1 MKTISKFTK
10 KLSAMLAAVMVLTLG
25 LSMSVFAARTVTIQ
39 APEGTDPTGMTVSA
53 YQVLNQTNV
62 GAAAGQETYAVTDDF
77 ADFFASAETA
87 YEAYLTNA
95 ETIYLGYSD
104 NALTVSD
111 TAGTGT
117 IAIELNGTAIDNDYF
132 AADLLSRLQS
142 NSDAIRTMSDWLTQY
157 IKAKDITASKMA
169 STWSGAKETGMT
181 AVLPELA
188 EGYYAIVATNVPDG
202 IALEQSILNT
212 AVTNTINLK
221 ADTIPVTKTVENDND
236 TSDTAG
242 ETAKAAVG
250 DTLNYTVTTRT
261 PDLTNY
267 SADGTYTFTISD
279 TLTNQQLDPESF
291 ELTIGGNEV
300 NLENVTKVDGIDYGT
315 YVGGSQTFTIAFD
328 VAKLKVLGYSDK
340 AVVLTYSA
348 ELMAEAASVNGNDVT
363 LTYSNDPYSNTTS
376 TPGDTTDVYTYG
388 LDIQK
393 EFSDESQN
401 YPAVTFELHTGAADG
416 ALVNFEGA
424 DGVYT
429 KADSETASPVTDLK
443 LSSTGSLSLSGLDE
457 GTYYLVETAAPNEFN
472 KVTVEIVIA
481 AATDNPAE
489 IDYNNSSA
497 TYDGGSNITVTES
510 TDTDRISM
518 AFSVLNQKGFQ
529 LPTTGGAGTWM
540 FTIGGIVLIAAA
552 GGVFFALR
560 RKSGK

>member
-25 LSMSVFAARTVTIQ
+25 LSMSVFAAQTVTIK
-39 APEGTDPTGMTVSA
+39 APEGIDPTGMTVSA
-53 YQVLNQTNV
+53 YQVLKQTNV
-62 GAAAGQETYAVTDDF
+62 GAAVGQETYAVTDDF

-87 YEAYLTNA
+87 YETDFTDA
-95 ETIYLGYSD
+95 ETIYLGYSN
-104 NALTVSD
+104 NALTVSG
-111 TAGTGT
+111 TTGTGT
-117 IAIELNGTAIDNDYF
+117 IAVELNGTALDNEYF
-132 AADLLSRLQS
+132 AADLLSRLEAS
-142 NSDAIRTMSDWLTQY
+142 EIRTMSDWLTQY
-157 IKAKDITASKMA
+157 IKTNSLTTSKTAD
-169 STWSGAKETGMT
+169 TWSGEIATGKE
-181 AVLPELA
+181 AQLSDLA

-212 AVTNTINLK
+212 AVTTTINLK

-291 ELTIGGNEV
+291 KLTIDGTVV
-300 NLENVTKVDGIDYGT
+300 NLTDVTKVNGINYGT
-315 YVGGSQTFTIAFD
+315 YENGSQTFTIAFD
-328 VAKLKVLGYSDK
+328 VAKLKALGYSDK

-348 ELMAEAASVNGNDVT
+348 ELMAEAESVNGNSVT
-363 LTYSNDPYSNTTS
+363 LTYSNDPYSDTTS
-376 TPGDTTDVYTYG
+376 KPGDTTDVYTYG

-393 EFSDESQN
+393 DFSDGSQN
-401 YPAVTFELHTGAADG
+401 YADVTFQLHTGAADG

-424 DGVYT
+424 DGLYT

-457 GTYYLVETAAPNEFN
+457 GTYYLVETAAPDDFN
-472 KVTVEIVIA
+472 KVTVKIVIA
-481 AATDNPAE
+481 ADADDPAE
-489 IDYNNSSA
+489 INYSNSSA
-497 TYDGGSNITVTES
+497 AYDGGSNITVTES

-529 LPTTGGAGTWM
+529 LPTTGGVGTWM

>member
-25 LSMSVFAARTVTIQ
+25 LSMSVFAAQTVTIQ
-39 APEGTDPTGMTVSA
+39 APAGTDPTGMTVSA

-62 GAAAGQETYAVTDDF
+62 GAAAGQETYAVTREF

-87 YEAYLTNA
+87 YEAGLTDA
-95 ETIYLGYSD
+95 ETIYLGYSN

-157 IKAKDITASKMA
+157 IKAKNITASQTA
-169 STWSGAKETGMT
+169 STWSGDKETGKT
-181 AVLPELA
+181 AQFPDLV

-221 ADTIPVTKTVENDND
+221 ADTIPVTKTVENAND
-236 TSDTAG
+236 TNDTAD
-242 ETAKAAVG
+242 EIAKAAVG
-250 DTLNYTVTTRT
+250 DKLNYTVTTRT

-279 TLTNQQLDPESF
+279 TLTNQKLDTDSF
-291 ELTIGGNEV
+291 KLTIDGTVV
-300 NLENVTKVDGIDYGT
+300 NLTDVTKVNGINYGT
-315 YVGGSQTFTIAFD
+315 YADGSQTFTIAFD
-328 VAKLKVLGYSDK
+328 VAKLKALGYSDK

-348 ELMAEAASVNGNDVT
+348 ELMAEAASVNGNNVT
-363 LTYSNDPYSNTTS
+363 LTYSNDPYSDTTS
-376 TPGDTTDVYTYG
+376 TPGDTTNVYTYG

-393 EFSDESQN
+393 DFSDGSQN
-401 YPAVTFELHTGAADG
+401 YTDVIFQLHTGSAEG
-416 ALVNFEGA
+416 ALVSFEGA

-429 KADSETASPVTDLK
+429 KADSETASPVTNLK
-443 LSSTGSLSLSGLDE
+443 LSNTGSLSLSGLDE
-457 GTYYLVETAAPNEFN
+457 GTYYLVETAAPNDFN

-481 AATDNPAE
+481 ADADDPTVLDENAS
-489 IDYNNSSA
+489 DAVYNGSSA
-497 TYDGGSNITVTES
+497 DPTFTDGT
-510 TDTDRISM
+510 RISM
-518 AFSVLNQKGFQ
+518 AFHVLNQKGFQ

>member
-1 MKTISKFTK
+1 MKRISKFTK
-10 KLSAMLAAVMVLTLG
+10 KLSAMLAAVMVLTLC
-25 LSMSVFAARTVTIQ
+25 LSMSVFAAQTVTIK

-53 YQVLNQTNV
+53 YQVLKQTNV

-77 ADFFASAETA
+77 AEFFASAEAT
-87 YEAYLTNA
+87 YEANLTDTD
-95 ETIYLGYSD
+95 TIYLGYSN

-132 AADLLSRLQS
+132 AADLLSRL
-142 NSDAIRTMSDWLTQY
+142 DASEIRTMSDWLTQY
-157 IKAKDITASKMA
+157 IKAKNITASQTA
-169 STWSGAKETGMT
+169 STWSGDKETGMT

-291 ELTIGGNEV
+291 ELTIGGTVV
-300 NLENVTKVDGIDYGT
+300 NLTDVTKVNGINYGT

-328 VAKLKVLGYSDK
+328 VAALKASEYSDQE
-340 AVVLTYSA
+340 VVLTYSA
-348 ELMAEAASVNGNDVT
+348 ELMAEAESVNGNSVT

-393 EFSDESQN
+393 EFSDGSQN
-401 YPAVTFELHTGAADG
+401 YADVTFQLHTGAADG

-424 DGVYT
+424 NGVYT

-443 LSSTGSLSLSGLDE
+443 LNSTGSLSLSGLDE
-457 GTYYLVETAAPNEFN
+457 GTYYLVETAAPDDFN
-472 KVTVEIVIA
+472 KVTVQIVIA
-481 AATDNPAE
+481 ADANDPAE
-489 IDYNNSSA
+489 INYSNSSA
-497 TYDGGSNITVTES
+497 AYDGGSNITVTES

-518 AFSVLNQKGFQ
+518 EFSVLNQKGFQ

>member
-1 MKTISKFTK
+1 MKRISKFTK
-10 KLSAMLAAVMVLTLG
+10 KLSAMLAAVMVLTLC
-25 LSMSVFAARTVTIQ
+25 LSMSVFAAETVTIK
-39 APEGTDPTGMTVSA
+39 APAGTDPTGMTVSA

-62 GAAAGQETYAVTDDF
+62 GAASGQETYEVTTDF
-77 ADFFASAETA
+77 ANFFAGAEA
-87 YEAYLTNA
+87 NYEENLASA

-104 NALTVSD
+104 NALTVSN
-111 TAGTGT
+111 TAGSGT
-117 IAIELNGTAIDNDYF
+117 IEVALEGTALDKDYF
-132 AADLLSRLQS
+132 AADLLSRL
-142 NSDAIRTMSDWLTQY
+142 DASEIRTMSDWLTQY
-157 IKAKDITASKMA
+157 INANRLTASQTT
-169 STWSGAKETGMT
+169 STWSGNKETGMT
-181 AVLPELA
+181 AELPDLA
-188 EGYYAIVATNVPDG
+188 EGYYAIVATKVPDG

-212 AVTNTINLK
+212 AVTDTISLK
-221 ADTIPVTKTVENDND
+221 ADTIPVTKTVENAYDTND
-236 TSDTAG
+236 TAA

-279 TLTNQQLDPESF
+279 TLTNQKLNENSF
-291 ELTIGGNEV
+291 ELTIDGTEV
-300 NLENVTKVDGIDYGT
+300 NLIDVTEVDGINYGT
-315 YVGGSQTFTIAFD
+315 YENGSQTFTIAFD
-328 VAKLKVLGYSDK
+328 VAKLKASGYSDK
-340 AVVLTYSA
+340 EVVLIYSA
-348 ELMAEAASVNGNDVT
+348 ELMAEAESVNGNNVT

-393 EFSDESQN
+393 EFSDGSQN
-401 YPAVTFELHTGAADG
+401 YADVTFQLHTGAADG

-424 DGVYT
+424 NGVYT

-443 LSSTGSLSLSGLDE
+443 LNSTGSLSLSGLDE
-457 GTYYLVETAAPNEFN
+457 GTYYLVETAAPDDFN
-472 KVTVEIVIA
+472 KVTVQIVIA
-481 AATDNPAE
+481 ADADDPAE
-489 IDYNNSSA
+489 INYSNSSA
-497 TYDGGSNITVTES
+497 AYDGGSNITVTES

-518 AFSVLNQKGFQ
+518 EFSVLNQKGFQ

>member
-25 LSMSVFAARTVTIQ
+25 LSMSVFAAQTVTIK
-39 APEGTDPTGMTVSA
+39 APAGTDPTGMTVSA

-87 YEAYLTNA
+87 YEAGLTDA
-95 ETIYLGYSD
+95 ETIYLGYSN

-111 TAGTGT
+111 TAETGT
-117 IAIELNGTAIDNDYF
+117 IAIELKGTAIDHDYF
-132 AADLLSRLQS
+132 AADLLSRL
-142 NSDAIRTMSDWLTQY
+142 DASEIRTMSDWLTQY
-157 IKAKDITASKMA
+157 IKAKNITASQTA
-169 STWSGAKETGMT
+169 STWSGDKETGMT

-212 AVTNTINLK
+212 AVTTTINLK

-250 DTLNYTVTTRT
+250 DKLNYTVTTRT

-279 TLTNQQLDPESF
+279 TLTNQKLDTDSF
-291 ELTIGGNEV
+291 KLTIDGTVV
-300 NLENVTKVDGIDYGT
+300 NLTDVTKVNGINYGT

-328 VAKLKVLGYSDK
+328 VAALKASGYSDQE
-340 AVVLTYSA
+340 VVLTYSA
-348 ELMAEAASVNGNDVT
+348 ELMAEAESVNGNSVT

-393 EFSDESQN
+393 EFSDGSQN
-401 YPAVTFELHTGAADG
+401 YADVTFQLHTGAADG

-424 DGVYT
+424 NGVYT

-443 LSSTGSLSLSGLDE
+443 LNSTGSLSLSGLDE

-489 IDYNNSSA
+489 INYSNSSA
-497 TYDGGSNITVTES
+497 VYDGGSAITVTES

-518 AFSVLNQKGFQ
+518 EFSVLNQKGFQ

>member
-25 LSMSVFAARTVTIQ
+25 LSMSVFAAQTVTIQ
-39 APEGTDPTGMTVSA
+39 APAGTDPAGMTVSA
-53 YQVLNQTNV
+53 YQVLKQTNV
-62 GAAAGQETYAVTDDF
+62 GAAAGQETYAVTSEF
-77 ADFFASAETA
+77 AGFFASAETA
-87 YEAYLTNA
+87 YEAGLTDTD
-95 ETIYLGYSD
+95 TIYLGYSN
-104 NALTVSD
+104 NALTVSG
-111 TAGTGT
+111 TTGTGT
-117 IAIELNGTAIDNDYF
+117 IAVELNGTALDNEYF
-132 AADLLSRLQS
+132 AADLLSRLEAS
-142 NSDAIRTMSDWLTQY
+142 EIRTMSDWLTQY
-157 IKAKDITASKMA
+157 IKTNSLTTSKTAD
-169 STWSGAKETGMT
+169 TWSGEIATGKE
-181 AVLPELA
+181 AQLSDLA

-221 ADTIPVTKTVENDND
+221 ADTIPVTKTVENDKD

-291 ELTIGGNEV
+291 ELTIGGTV
-300 NLENVTKVDGIDYGT
+300 VTLTDVTKVNGINYGT

-328 VAKLKVLGYSDK
+328 VAALKASGYSDQE
-340 AVVLTYSA
+340 VVLTYSA
-348 ELMAEAASVNGNDVT
+348 ELMAEAESVNGNSVT

-393 EFSDESQN
+393 EFSDGSQN
-401 YPAVTFELHTGAADG
+401 YADVTFQLHTGAADG

-424 DGVYT
+424 NGVYT

-443 LSSTGSLSLSGLDE
+443 LNSTGSLSLSGLDE
-457 GTYYLVETAAPNEFN
+457 GTYYLVETAAPDDFN
-472 KVTVEIVIA
+472 KVTVQIVIA
-481 AATDNPAE
+481 ADANDPAE
-489 IDYNNSSA
+489 INYSNSSA
-497 TYDGGSNITVTES
+497 AYDGGSNITVTES

-518 AFSVLNQKGFQ
+518 EFSVLNQKGFQ

>member
-25 LSMSVFAARTVTIQ
+25 LSMSVFAAQTVTIK
-39 APEGTDPTGMTVSA
+39 APAGTDPTGMTVSA
-53 YQVLNQTNV
+53 YQVLKQTNV

-77 ADFFASAETA
+77 AEFFASAEAT
-87 YEAYLTNA
+87 YEANLTDTD
-95 ETIYLGYSD
+95 TIYLGYSN

-132 AADLLSRLQS
+132 AADLLSRL
-142 NSDAIRTMSDWLTQY
+142 DASEIRTMSDWLTQY
-157 IKAKDITASKMA
+157 IKAKNITASQTA
-169 STWSGAKETGMT
+169 STWSGDKETGMT

-291 ELTIGGNEV
+291 ELTIGGTVV
-300 NLENVTKVDGIDYGT
+300 NLTDVTKVNGINYGT
-315 YVGGSQTFTIAFD
+315 YVDGSQTFTIAFD

-340 AVVLTYSA
+340 AVVLAYSA
-348 ELMAEAASVNGNDVT
+348 ELMAEAASVNGNNVT
-363 LTYSNDPYSNTTS
+363 LTYSNDPYSDTTS
-376 TPGDTTDVYTYG
+376 TPGDTTNVYTYG

-393 EFSDESQN
+393 DFSDGSKN
-401 YPAVTFELHTGAADG
+401 YTDVIFQLHTGSAEG
-416 ALVNFEGA
+416 ALVSFEGA

-429 KADSETASPVTDLK
+429 KADSETSPLVTNLK

-457 GTYYLVETAAPNEFN
+457 GTYYLVETAAPDDFN
-472 KVTVEIVIA
+472 KVTVQIVIA
-481 AATDNPAE
+481 ADANDPAE
-489 IDYNNSSA
+489 INYSNSSA
-497 TYDGGSNITVTES
+497 AYDGGSNITVTES

-518 AFSVLNQKGFQ
+518 EFSVLNQKGFQ

>member
-25 LSMSVFAARTVTIQ
+25 LSMSVFAAQTVTIQ
-39 APEGTDPTGMTVSA
+39 APEGTDPTGMMVSA

-87 YEAYLTNA
+87 YETDFTDA
-95 ETIYLGYSD
+95 ETIYLGYSN
-104 NALTVSD
+104 NALTVSG
-111 TAGTGT
+111 TTGTGT
-117 IAIELNGTAIDNDYF
+117 IAVELNGTALDNEYF
-132 AADLLSRLQS
+132 AADLLSRLEAS
-142 NSDAIRTMSDWLTQY
+142 EIRTMSDWLTQY
-157 IKAKDITASKMA
+157 IKTNSLTTSKTAD
-169 STWSGAKETGMT
+169 TWSGEIATGKE
-181 AVLPELA
+181 AQLSDLA

-212 AVTNTINLK
+212 AVTTTINLK

-250 DTLNYTVTTRT
+250 DKLNYTVTTRT

-279 TLTNQQLDPESF
+279 TLTNQQLDNNSF
-291 ELTIGGNEV
+291 VLTIDGTSV
-300 NLENVTKVDGIDYGT
+300 DLEDVTTSINYGT
-315 YVGGSQTFTIAFD
+315 YERGSQTFNIVFD

-348 ELMAEAASVNGNDVT
+348 ELMAEAASVNGNNVT
-363 LTYSNDPYSNTTS
+363 LTYSNDPYSDTTS
-376 TPGDTTDVYTYG
+376 TPGDTTNVYTYG

-393 EFSDESQN
+393 EFSDGSQN
-401 YPAVTFELHTGAADG
+401 YPAVTFQLHTGAADG

-424 DGVYT
+424 NGVYT
-429 KADSETASPVTDLK
+429 KADSETSPLVTNLK
-443 LSSTGSLSLSGLDE
+443 LSNTGSLSLSGLDE
-457 GTYYLVETAAPNEFN
+457 GTYYLVETAAPDDFN
-472 KVTVEIVIA
+472 KVTVQIVIA
-481 AATDNPAE
+481 ADANDPAE
-489 IDYNNSSA
+489 INYSNSSA
-497 TYDGGSNITVTES
+497 VYDGGSAITVTES

-518 AFSVLNQKGFQ
+518 EFSVLNQKGFQ
-529 LPTTGGAGTWM
+529 LPTTGGVGTWM

>member
-1 MKTISKFTK
+1 MKRISKFTK
-10 KLSAMLAAVMVLTLG
+10 KLSAMLAAVMVLTLC
-25 LSMSVFAARTVTIQ
+25 LSMSVFAAQTVTIK
-39 APEGTDPTGMTVSA
+39 APAGTDPTGMTVSA

-62 GAAAGQETYAVTDDF
+62 GAAAGQETYAVTSEF
-77 ADFFASAETA
+77 AGFFASAETA
-87 YEAYLTNA
+87 YEAGLTDA
-95 ETIYLGYSD
+95 EKIYLGYSN

-157 IKAKDITASKMA
+157 IKAKNITASQTA
-169 STWSGAKETGMT
+169 STWSGDKETGKT
-181 AVLPELA
+181 AQFPDLV

-221 ADTIPVTKTVENDND
+221 ADTIPVTKTVENAND
-236 TSDTAG
+236 TNDTAD
-242 ETAKAAVG
+242 EIAKAAVG
-250 DTLNYTVTTRT
+250 DKLNYTVTTRT

-279 TLTNQQLDPESF
+279 TLTNQKLDTDSF
-291 ELTIGGNEV
+291 KLTIDGTVV
-300 NLENVTKVDGIDYGT
+300 NLTDVTKVNGINYGT
-315 YVGGSQTFTIAFD
+315 YADGSQTFTIAFD
-328 VAKLKVLGYSDK
+328 VAKLKALGYSDK

-348 ELMAEAASVNGNDVT
+348 ELMAEAASVNGNNVT
-363 LTYSNDPYSNTTS
+363 LTYSNDPYSDTTS
-376 TPGDTTDVYTYG
+376 TPGDTTNVYTYG

-393 EFSDESQN
+393 DFSDGSQN
-401 YPAVTFELHTGAADG
+401 YTDVIFQLHTGSAEG
-416 ALVNFEGA
+416 ALVSFEGA

-429 KADSETASPVTDLK
+429 KADSETASPVTNLK
-443 LSSTGSLSLSGLDE
+443 LSNTGSLSLSGLDE
-457 GTYYLVETAAPNEFN
+457 GTYYLVETAAPNDFN

-481 AATDNPAE
+481 ADADDPTVLDENAS
-489 IDYNNSSA
+489 DAVYNGSSA
-497 TYDGGSNITVTES
+497 DPTFTDGT
-510 TDTDRISM
+510 RISM
-518 AFSVLNQKGFQ
+518 AFHVLNQKGFQ

>member
-25 LSMSVFAARTVTIQ
+25 LSMSVFAAQTVTIQ
-39 APEGTDPTGMTVSA
+39 APAGTDPTGMTVSA

-62 GAAAGQETYAVTDDF
+62 GAAAGQETYAVTREF
-77 ADFFASAETA
+77 ADFFASAEAT
-87 YEAYLTNA
+87 YEANLTDTD
-95 ETIYLGYSD
+95 TIYLGYSN
-104 NALTVSD
+104 NALTVSG
-111 TAGTGT
+111 TTGTGT
-117 IAIELNGTAIDNDYF
+117 IAVELNGTALDNEYF
-132 AADLLSRLQS
+132 AADLLSRL
-142 NSDAIRTMSDWLTQY
+142 DASEIRTMSDWLTQY
-157 IKAKDITASKMA
+157 INTKRLTTPNTAN
-169 STWSGAKETGMT
+169 TWNGNKEDGMT
-181 AVLPELA
+181 AELSNLA

-221 ADTIPVTKTVENDND
+221 ADTIPVTKTVENDKD

-279 TLTNQQLDPESF
+279 TLTNQKLDTDSF
-291 ELTIGGNEV
+291 KLTIDGTVV
-300 NLENVTKVDGIDYGT
+300 NLTDVTKVNGINYGT
-315 YVGGSQTFTIAFD
+315 YADGSQTFTIAFD
-328 VAKLKVLGYSDK
+328 VAKLKTLGYSDK

-348 ELMAEAASVNGNDVT
+348 ELMAEAASVNGNNVT

>member
-25 LSMSVFAARTVTIQ
+25 LSMSVFAAQTVTIQ
-39 APEGTDPTGMTVSA
+39 APAGTDPAGMTVSA
-53 YQVLNQTNV
+53 YQVLKQTNV
-62 GAAAGQETYAVTDDF
+62 GAAAGQETYAVTSEF
-77 ADFFASAETA
+77 AGFFASAETA
-87 YEAYLTNA
+87 YEAGLTDA
-95 ETIYLGYSD
+95 DTIYLGYSN
-104 NALTVSD
+104 NALTVSG
-111 TAGTGT
+111 TTGTGT
-117 IAIELNGTAIDNDYF
+117 IAVELNGTALDNEYF
-132 AADLLSRLQS
+132 AADLLSRLEAS
-142 NSDAIRTMSDWLTQY
+142 EIRTMSDWLTQY
-157 IKAKDITASKMA
+157 IKTNSLTTSKTAD
-169 STWSGAKETGMT
+169 TWSGEIATGKE
-181 AVLPELA
+181 AQLSDLA

-300 NLENVTKVDGIDYGT
+300 NLENVTKVNGINYGT
-315 YVGGSQTFTIAFD
+315 YVDGSQTFTIAFD
-328 VAKLKVLGYSDK
+328 VAKLKALGYSDK

-348 ELMAEAASVNGNDVT
+348 ELMAEAESVNGNSVT
-363 LTYSNDPYSNTTS
+363 LTYSNDPYSDTTS
-376 TPGDTTDVYTYG
+376 KPGDTTDVYTYG

-393 EFSDESQN
+393 DFSDGSQN
-401 YPAVTFELHTGAADG
+401 YADVTFQLHTGAADG

-424 DGVYT
+424 DGLYT

-457 GTYYLVETAAPNEFN
+457 GTYYLVETAAPDDFN
-472 KVTVEIVIA
+472 KVTVQIVIA
-481 AATDNPAE
+481 ADANDPAVLDK
-489 IDYNNSSA
+489 IASDAVYNGNSA
-497 TYDGGSNITVTES
+497 DPTFTGGT
-510 TDTDRISM
+510 RISM
-518 AFSVLNQKGFQ
+518 AFHVLNQKGFQ

>member
-10 KLSAMLAAVMVLTLG
+10 KLSAMLAAVMILTLG
-25 LSMSVFAARTVTIQ
+25 LSMSVFAAQTVTIK
-39 APEGTDPTGMTVSA
+39 APAGTDPAGMTVSA
-53 YQVLNQTNV
+53 YQVLKQTNV

-77 ADFFASAETA
+77 ADFFASAEAT
-87 YEAYLTNA
+87 YEANLTDTD
-95 ETIYLGYSD
+95 TIYLGYSN
-104 NALTVSD
+104 NALTVSG
-111 TAGTGT
+111 TTGTGT
-117 IAIELNGTAIDNDYF
+117 IAVELNGTALDNEYF
-132 AADLLSRLQS
+132 AADLLSRLEAS
-142 NSDAIRTMSDWLTQY
+142 EIRTMSDWLTQY
-157 IKAKDITASKMA
+157 IKTNSLTTSKTAD
-169 STWSGAKETGMT
+169 TWSGEIATGKE
-181 AVLPELA
+181 AQLSDLA

-291 ELTIGGNEV
+291 ELTIGGTVV
-300 NLENVTKVDGIDYGT
+300 NLTDVTKVNGINYGT

-328 VAKLKVLGYSDK
+328 VAALKASGYSDQE
-340 AVVLTYSA
+340 VVLTYSA
-348 ELMAEAASVNGNDVT
+348 ELMAEAESVNGNSVT

-393 EFSDESQN
+393 EFSDGSQN
-401 YPAVTFELHTGAADG
+401 YADVTFQLHTGAADG

-424 DGVYT
+424 NGVYT

-443 LSSTGSLSLSGLDE
+443 LNSTGSLSLSGLDE
-457 GTYYLVETAAPNEFN
+457 GTYYLVETAAPDDFN
-472 KVTVEIVIA
+472 KVTVQIVIA
-481 AATDNPAE
+481 ADANDPAE
-489 IDYNNSSA
+489 INYSNSSA
-497 TYDGGSNITVTES
+497 AYDGGSNITVTES

-518 AFSVLNQKGFQ
+518 EFSVLNQKGFQ